1 MLPTRTL
8 SPISALLKG
17 GGTSFNL
24 VPTWQTLLFK
34 LFKQGQAGDAGPSE
48 DDVVLPGRV
57 PAQAPGHHAV
67 QLGLVLQCIQPIRAT
82 AFLQVDI
89 NLHQRHTGVSELA
102 ARPGWGPVTEE
113 AQAFATRPG
122 TWESHPASGHLF
134 HSPHWPQHLCGP
146 QRLVTS
152 WLPCKPVPQ
161 PKTAVRTCQS
171 REGKSSNSYK

>member
-89 NLHQRHTGVSELA
+89 NLHQKHR
-102 ARPGWGPVTEE
+102 
-113 AQAFATRPG
+113 AQ
-122 TWESHPASGHLF
+122 
-134 HSPHWPQHLCGP
+134 
-146 QRLVTS
+146 
-152 WLPCKPVPQ
+152 
-161 PKTAVRTCQS
+161 
-171 REGKSSNSYK
+171 